1 MLYFVVINL
10 RMRFSLYILLL
21 GGLLL
26 STVQCAKRAS
36 PTGGP
41 RDSIPPLL
49 VNASPK
55 LNTVFF
61 DKDEINLTFNEYVTL
76 KDISKQLI
84 ISPPL
89 NSSQYKIYPVTGAAK
104 KVTVKLLD
112 TLLDN
117 TTYTFNFGEGIIDFN
132 ESNPISYLTYTLST
146 GATIDSLYIKG
157 RITDAFERETDR
169 FISLQLYPV
178 DSTFTD
184 SVIYTKKPL
193 YVTSTLDTTIYR
205 FQNLRAGKYALVA
218 LKDQAGNYY
227 FDQNADKIGFVDT
240 LIELP
245 QDSIIDLRLFKERT
259 NFFWDKPYFINDHHI
274 ALAYYGDRKEEPFKM
289 VSEVPDSFEYLV
301 TQSRKTDTLNYWFKG
316 AELDSL
322 QFELK
327 IKDSLQI
334 RTVYFKNPVA
344 DSLVINK
351 FTQGSLRLKSK
362 FEIESNLPIT
372 QINSEQLVV
381 TNVDTLQIP
390 AKLEIQEN
398 YDRIFVDFE
407 ILPNDRYE
415 IKLLPNAL
423 VDFWGNTND
432 TLVYKTSTK
441 KIEDYGN
448 IYLRVQHQSSVPF
461 IIELLNND
469 KVVRR
474 YTKPVDGNAYTFEL
488 LDAGKYRVRLIE
500 DANENEQWDTGNYL
514 QKIQPEKVIYFW
526 KEIDLRAN
534 WDMNET
540 FNTSQNYPDLPESA
554 TASGV
559 LEAPDNP
566 TQP

>member
-1 MLYFVVINL
+1 
-10 RMRFSLYILLL
+10 MRFSLYILLL

-49 VNASPK
+49 INASPK

-289 VSEVPDSFEYLV
+289 VSEVPYSFEYLV

-381 TNVDTLQIP
+381 SNVDTLQIP

>member
-540 FNTSQNYPDLPESA
+540 FNTSQNYPDIPESA

>member
-1 MLYFVVINL
+1 
-10 RMRFSLYILLL
+10 MRFSLYILLL

-49 VNASPK
+49 INASPK

-514 QKIQPEKVIYFW
+514 QKIQRNTTNKNSTSSW
-526 KEIDLRAN
+526 KRPSLTN
-534 WDMNET
+534 Y
-540 FNTSQNYPDLPESA
+540 SQIVCSRQMQE
-554 TASGV
+554 
-559 LEAPDNP
+559 
-566 TQP
+566 

>member
-1 MLYFVVINL
+1 
-10 RMRFSLYILLL
+10 MRFSLYILLL

-205 FQNLRAGKYALVA
+205 LQNLRAGKYDLVA

-381 TNVDTLQIP
+381 TNVDTIQIP

-474 YTKPVDGNAYTFEL
+474 YTKPVDGNSYTFEL

>member
-1 MLYFVVINL
+1 
-10 RMRFSLYILLL
+10 MRFSLYILLL

-36 PTGGP
+36 TTGGP

-49 VNASPK
+49 INASPK

-76 KDISKQLI
+76 KYISRQFI